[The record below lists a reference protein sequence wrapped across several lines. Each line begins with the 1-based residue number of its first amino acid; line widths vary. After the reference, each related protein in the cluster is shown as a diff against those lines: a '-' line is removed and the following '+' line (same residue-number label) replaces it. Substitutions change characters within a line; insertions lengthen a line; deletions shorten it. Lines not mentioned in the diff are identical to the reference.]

1 MDAGHSLAVG
11 TIAQRNRIMATK
23 DLRELRHKYK
33 SAYTSYMHCVHA
45 LSDATESGVWPSAEI
60 VKLEEQSLKELTF
73 LRQALL
79 DALYA
84 HTVKGG
90 KKTA

>member
-1 MDAGHSLAVG
+1 MRAAALRLGSSLSE
-11 TIAQRNRIMATK
+11 TRIMSTK

-45 LSDATESGVWPSAEI
+45 LSDATEHGVWPSPEI
-60 VKLEEQSLKELTF
+60 VKLESQALNDLTS

-84 HTVKGG
+84 HAVKGG
-90 KKTA
+90 SNSK